1 MMMKKTCFSLCR
13 ILSALTLALCLLIP
27 LGLSA
32 SAVSLNEEMGQPV
45 PYYIGTFS
53 TSASLSIDSSGE
65 AACWGYVDCYRGYV
79 ADAVM
84 RLQWKNENGV
94 WIDYK
99 SWYGEGRAVDFDETW
114 NVPKGRT
121 YRVKVVGVIADENGN
136 NVEIVDAISG
146 SVKY

>member
-1 MMMKKTCFSLCR
+1 MKRSYVSPRRML
-13 ILSALTLALCLLIP
+13 LTLTLLLCLLVP
-27 LGLSA
+27 LGLQV
-32 SAVSLNEEMGQPV
+32 SAVSPSEEAGQPV

-53 TSASLSIDSSGE
+53 TSASISISDSGE

-84 RLQWKNENGV
+84 RLQWKNANGV

-99 SWYGEGRAVDFDETW
+99 SWYGEGTCVDFDETW

-121 YRVKVVGVIADENGN
+121 YRVRVIGDIFDEDGN
-136 NVEIVDAISG
+136 WVEMVDAVSG

>member
-1 MMMKKTCFSLCR
+1 MKKMFSSPR
-13 ILSALTLALCLLIP
+13 RALPALALFLYLLVP
-27 LGLSA
+27 LGIQV
-32 SAVSLNEEMGQPV
+32 SAVSPEKPVGEPV

-53 TSASLSIDSSGE
+53 TSAAISISGSGE

-99 SWYGEGRAVDFDETW
+99 CWYSEGTCVDFDETW
-114 NVPKGRT
+114 DVPAGRT
-121 YRVKVVGVIADENGN
+121 YRVKVAAVIYDEDGDA
-136 NVEIVDAISG
+136 VEIVDVASG
-146 SVKY
+146 SEKY

>member
-1 MMMKKTCFSLCR
+1 MKESRFSPR
-13 ILSALTLALCLLIP
+13 RVLSALTLALYLVVP
-27 LGLSA
+27 LGLPA
-32 SAVSLNEEMGQPV
+32 SAVSLDEEVGQPI

-65 AACWGYVDCYRGYV
+65 AACWGHVDCYRGYV

-99 SWYGEGRAVDFDETW
+99 SWYGEGTHVDLDETW
-114 NVPKGRT
+114 NVPTGRT
-121 YRVKVVGVIADENGN
+121 YRVQVAAVIYDEDGN
-136 NVEIVDAISG
+136 AVEIVDVASG
-146 SVKY
+146 SEKY

>member
-1 MMMKKTCFSLCR
+1 MKESRFSPR
-13 ILSALTLALCLLIP
+13 RVLSALTLALYLVVP
-27 LGLSA
+27 LGLPA
-32 SAVSLNEEMGQPV
+32 SAVSLDEEVGQPI

-65 AACWGYVDCYRGYV
+65 AACWGHVDCYRGYV

-99 SWYGEGRAVDFDETW
+99 SWYGEGTHVDFDETW
-114 NVPKGRT
+114 NVPTGRT
-121 YRVKVVGVIADENGN
+121 YRVKVAAVIYDEDGN
-136 NVEIVDAISG
+136 AVEIVDVASG
-146 SVKY
+146 SEKY